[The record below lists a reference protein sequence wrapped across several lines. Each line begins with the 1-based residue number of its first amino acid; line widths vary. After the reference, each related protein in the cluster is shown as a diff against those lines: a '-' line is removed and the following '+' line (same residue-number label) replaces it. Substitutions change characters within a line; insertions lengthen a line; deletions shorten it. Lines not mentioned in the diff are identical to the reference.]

1 MSSAVERRLANLERQ
16 VRQTQGIGAHPRM
29 REAVDFGGRKQ
40 RHISRP
46 NSDRDGVPLDYITDN
61 QAPSNASYVVIGAH
75 NNLSQERVLTAGSN
89 ITLNDTGANGSIE
102 IVSTGGVSATVVY
115 GEVPGGTKNGANL
128 TFTLATTPTTA
139 DDVALYL
146 MGVRLERVASSPTNF
161 QFTLSGATI
170 TMALAPGAGD
180 AFFAD
185 YLKAASS
192 TTVIGEVPSGT
203 KDGVNKTFTLAA
215 APLTDNEVGVYLTGT
230 RLAKVAAT
238 PTAVEFTISGT
249 TITTGL
255 APASGDSLF
264 ADYLK

>member
-1 MSSAVERRLANLERQ
+1 
-16 VRQTQGIGAHPRM
+16 M
-29 REAVDFGGRKQ
+29 REAIDFGGRKQ
-40 RHISRP
+40 RHISSP
-46 NSDRDGVPLDYITDN
+46 NSDRDGVPLDYLVDN

-75 NNLSQERVLTAGSN
+75 TNLSQERVLTAGSN

-102 IVSTGGVSATVVY
+102 IVASGGTSATLVV
-115 GEVPGGTKNGANL
+115 GEVPTGTKNGSNV
-128 TFTLATTPTTA
+128 TFTLAYTPTTA
-139 DDVALYL
+139 DEVGLYL

-170 TMALAPGAGD
+170 TMALAPGSGD

-185 YLKAASS
+185 YLRAVSA

-203 KDGVNKTFTLAA
+203 KDGANTTFTLAA
-215 APLTDNEVGVYLTGT
+215 TPLSADEVGLYWTGT

-249 TITTGL
+249 TITMGL